1 MKAICSKCGAA
12 ILNGAKFCPNCG
24 NPVDEKPKQ
33 EKSGCLGMFAKG
45 IAVVFCLIVLLGLVG
60 SCGRSKSPSSNQS
73 VAYGTTK
80 TFWKNYGAEIENYG
94 APLAY
99 GKDDQGAIGT
109 LGEHD
114 KRLLVKL
121 STRTLSDKISAVELH
136 IHNGDV
142 QPLALYF
149 VAGAKALVSMG
160 SPTLSAEEVNAVLDE
175 LHITKDAKSGS
186 CEYSVKR
193 GDVTYTFKNELEYMN
208 GLTFTAEIK

>member
-1 MKAICSKCGAA
+1 MKNSCSKCGAT

-24 NPVDEKPKQ
+24 NPLSETPKQ
-33 EKSGCLGMFAKG
+33 EKSGCIGTLAKG
-45 IAVVFCLIVLLGLVG
+45 AAVVFCLIVLLGLIG
-60 SCGRSKSPSSNQS
+60 SCGKSKSPSSSQS
-73 VAYGTTK
+73 LAYGTTK

-109 LGEHD
+109 LEEHD

-121 STRTLSDKISAVELH
+121 STRTLSDKISKVELH

-142 QPLALYF
+142 QSLIMYF

-160 SPTLSAEEVNAVLDE
+160 SPTLSAEEVDAVLDK
-175 LHITKDAKSGS
+175 LHITKNAKSGA

-193 GDVTYTFKNELEYMN
+193 NDVTYTFKNELEYMN